1 MAIQSIKGKQMNQIY
16 DAEQKRAI
24 LGAQR
29 IDHNPTVEENIDERI
44 RYYEAELVRLKQ
56 SKADLAPLLKMRIR
70 DIRQAMDY

>member
-1 MAIQSIKGKQMNQIY
+1 MNKAYPVPEQSRN
-16 DAEQKRAI
+16 I

-56 SKADLAPLLKMRIR
+56 SKEDLAPLLKMRIR
-70 DIRQAMDY
+70 DIQQAMNY

>member
-1 MAIQSIKGKQMNQIY
+1 MNEIY
-16 DAEQKRAI
+16 AEQRKGAI

-29 IDHNPTVEENIDERI
+29 IDHNPTVEDNIDEKI

-56 SKADLAPLLKMRIR
+56 SKEDLAPLLKMRIR